1 MDDLLA
7 RLAELPAWQTGLAA
21 AWLLLLGAVMPSL
34 PEELVVIALGVL
46 CGRGRIGFLE
56 ALAAVLA
63 GLLPANLGAVLLGR
77 LLGRGLTK
85 LGPVAR
91 LLGAEAV
98 QAALAALRRHG
109 SAFVFLT
116 RFTPFVR
123 GPVYLAAGLARMEI
137 ARFARADALAACL
150 HVPALLWAGWMLG
163 RGAGSLSEALG
174 RVAWVGAGLA
184 GSALALHV
192 VRRLRSRSGAAA
204 ARPGASRPLREPPT

>member
-7 RLAELPAWQTGLAA
+7 RLAELPAWQAGLAA
-21 AWLLLLGAVMPSL
+21 TWLLLLGAVMPSL

-85 LGPVAR
+85 LGPAAR
-91 LLGAEAV
+91 VLDSEAV
-98 QAALAALRRHG
+98 QGALAALRRHG

-137 ARFARADALAACL
+137 GRFARADALAACL
-150 HVPALLWAGWMLG
+150 HVPALLSAGWMLG

-204 ARPGASRPLREPPT
+204 ARPGASRPLREPSA